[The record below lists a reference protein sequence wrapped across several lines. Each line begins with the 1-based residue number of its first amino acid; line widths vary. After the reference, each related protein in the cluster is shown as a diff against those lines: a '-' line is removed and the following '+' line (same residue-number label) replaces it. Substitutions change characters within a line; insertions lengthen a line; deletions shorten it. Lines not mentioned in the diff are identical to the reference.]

1 MASSILTQR
10 EIEIV
15 RKIAEGLNT
24 REISEDLVISQFT
37 VKTHRKNILR
47 KVGVRNIPHLV
58 HYAWSMGIIS
68 HGAQM
73 MVQST
78 DAGLRRAS

>member
-1 MASSILTQR
+1 MASAILTQR
-10 EIEIV
+10 EMEIV

-24 REISEDLVISQFT
+24 REISEALVISQFT

-47 KVGVRNIPHLV
+47 KVGVRNTLHLV
-58 HYAWSMGIIS
+58 HYAWSMGFIS
-68 HGAQM
+68 QGAQM
-73 MVQST
+73 MMQST